1 MKRILFI
8 LASGLLLSGCYNTP
22 KPAAVTPAQ
31 PQESAKPS
39 TDRDDKVTSGTVA
52 EISGFKFTP
61 EILTV
66 KAGQTVKFTNRDS
79 VAHTVTAD
87 DGTSFES
94 GLLGKDQSGTIVA
107 PSKPGSY
114 GFHCSPHPNMKGT
127 LVVE

>member
-1 MKRILFI
+1 MKKLLFI
-8 LASGLLLSGCYNTP
+8 LFSGLFLSACYLDSKSAVVNP
-22 KPAAVTPAQ
+22 APAQENIKPAAESS
-31 PQESAKPS
+31 PQSQAA
-39 TDRDDKVTSGTVA
+39 DI

-61 EILTV
+61 TTLTV
-66 KAGQTVKFTNRDS
+66 KAGQIVSVTNRDS
-79 VAHTVTAD
+79 VGHTVTAD

-94 GLLGKDQSGTIVA
+94 GLLGKDQSGTITT

>member
-8 LASGLLLSGCYNTP
+8 LASGLLLSACYNTP
-22 KPAAVTPAQ
+22 KPTAVTPAQ
-31 PQESAKPS
+31 PQESSKPS
-39 TDRDDKVTSGTVA
+39 STNDDKVVSGAAA
-52 EISGFKFTP
+52 EISGFKFAP
-61 EILTV
+61 ETLKV

-79 VAHTVTAD
+79 VGHTVTAD